1 MRGVGPALRMTAQR
15 SGPLHGSALAPGDRI
30 ISHLALVLGGMS
42 VGETWIEGLLESED
56 VLAAADAML
65 AFGAKVERR
74 GPSVWSIYGVGVGGF
89 LEADDVIYC
98 GGSARAAAHLM
109 GAVATSSSATLFT
122 GDDRLRGCSV
132 ADVIEALTLF
142 GASFQGRSQHRLPLV
157 LKGATA
163 PMAVEYRCGDAP
175 SYVKAAAMLAGLNA
189 PGQTQIVERRGS
201 PDHVERLL
209 TLFGV
214 EVVAEEEGVEERR
227 VRLTGQPEMKAQS
240 ITVARDP
247 GCAAYPL
254 VAAVLCE
261 GSEVSAGRL
270 CVNPAR
276 RAFFETLQRMGG
288 DVSYQNERE
297 ESGEPIADLR
307 ARSSQLKGVEA
318 TAEQTRA
325 MQDEIAILAV
335 CASFAEGETT
345 LRGVDGLD
353 GEAAERLDLTVAGLR
368 SCGVAVERFGGDCI
382 IHGCGSAGVGGAP
395 PRLVGV

>member
-1 MRGVGPALRMTAQR
+1 
-15 SGPLHGSALAPGDRI
+15 
-30 ISHLALVLGGMS
+30 
-42 VGETWIEGLLESED
+42 
-56 VLAAADAML
+56 
-65 AFGAKVERR
+65 
-74 GPSVWSIYGVGVGGF
+74 
-89 LEADDVIYC
+89 
-98 GGSARAAAHLM
+98 
-109 GAVATSSSATLFT
+109 
-122 GDDRLRGCSV
+122 
-132 ADVIEALTLF
+132 
-142 GASFQGRSQHRLPLV
+142 
-157 LKGATA
+157 
-163 PMAVEYRCGDAP
+163 MAVEYRCGDAP

-345 LRGVDGLD
+345 LRGVNEFD

-382 IHGCGSAGVGGAP
+382 IHGCGSAGVGGGATVDIAADADAAMAMAVLGLASQEP
-395 PRLVGV
+395 VVVSDARCVAMRFSNFTDVMRRLGAAVSTSNA